1 MRDLDV
7 AGGHKM
13 GKIFINYRR
22 EDTPDAAARIHR
34 ELASTFGAKNLFMDV
49 DNLLAGQRFDSE
61 LEKALAECDVLIV
74 VIGPRWMSALEHR
87 QKTSERDYVREEIAA
102 ALKRQIHI
110 IPVLVNAAH
119 LPSGRVLPEDI
130 CDLVKHQK
138 HDVRHEHFSR
148 DVAPLIEA
156 IKLLRRPP
164 SRRLPWSMI
173 VAAVAGLQFL
183 TAALFLVLPHFRST
197 PTPKSGETFRDCP
210 DCPEM
215 VVVPAGEFWM
225 GSSGLEQGHTSREEP
240 QHKVVIAK
248 PFAAGKFEVTFTE
261 WDACVSDGGCNGYR
275 PSDEGWGRGRRPV
288 INVSWADAK
297 AYAAWLSKKSGET
310 YRLLSEA
317 EWEYAALA
325 GRDTKYVLRKPITE
339 QDAQFSASKTAEVGS
354 FEPNAFGLYDMLG
367 NVAEWVED
375 CWREDYKGASE
386 DGAVLTSGDCDNRG
400 ARGGS
405 WANNDPKYVRATD
418 RGSGHPTNLRHY
430 DAGFRVARQL
440 TP

>member
-1 MRDLDV
+1 
-7 AGGHKM
+7 M

-173 VAAVAGLQFL
+173 VAAVAGLD
-183 TAALFLVLPHFRST
+183 S
-197 PTPKSGETFRDCP
+197 
-210 DCPEM
+210 
-215 VVVPAGEFWM
+215 
-225 GSSGLEQGHTSREEP
+225 
-240 QHKVVIAK
+240 
-248 PFAAGKFEVTFTE
+248 
-261 WDACVSDGGCNGYR
+261 
-275 PSDEGWGRGRRPV
+275 
-288 INVSWADAK
+288 
-297 AYAAWLSKKSGET
+297 
-310 YRLLSEA
+310 
-317 EWEYAALA
+317 
-325 GRDTKYVLRKPITE
+325 
-339 QDAQFSASKTAEVGS
+339 
-354 FEPNAFGLYDMLG
+354 
-367 NVAEWVED
+367 
-375 CWREDYKGASE
+375 
-386 DGAVLTSGDCDNRG
+386 
-400 ARGGS
+400 
-405 WANNDPKYVRATD
+405 
-418 RGSGHPTNLRHY
+418 
-430 DAGFRVARQL
+430 
-440 TP
+440 